1 MPMSSETVPEA
12 FPSDTLPSTA
22 LPVAVLGGGLAGLTA
37 AYRLKA
43 RGVPVVGYE
52 ATSRLG
58 GLIQTEHWEDSVYE
72 HGPDG
77 FLLRKGTVS
86 LLCQELGVEL
96 QELNPLPERIYIAGS
111 RGIFPL
117 PRGMGLLLPTRW
129 GPFWTS
135 PLLSLKG
142 KLRLWA
148 ERFISVR
155 QAASDETLAN
165 FVSRRFGK
173 EALTTLAEPLL
184 GGVWNT
190 DPHQLSMEAAF
201 PHYVQLEKSSGSVL
215 RGARQGGR
223 SGEGGGLASPVL
235 GIEELVRQL
244 VQNTPGVW
252 QTGQRAVSITTASG
266 GWQVNF
272 GPSRPPV
279 LASAVILAVPPQV
292 ASRLLAE
299 ALPEVASLLKS
310 ESRGIGT
317 VSMTLNKKD
326 FVRPLDA
333 WGTLFS
339 RTSDIAI
346 DGQQWSSVK
355 WNHRAGAERTVVR
368 AFFGGFRHPDFLQ
381 ADDESVLAETLRS
394 LSPWLRSG
402 AQPLH
407 VSFRRW
413 QQAFPQVTLGH
424 TQRIASAE
432 KLLGPHIALAGQGY
446 RGVGMPAVI
455 ESAERAVRL
464 VIEGFSRP
472 QEI

>member
-1 MPMSSETVPEA
+1 MPIPSEPIASTSSSSV
-12 FPSDTLPSTA
+12 

-43 RGVPVVGYE
+43 QGVPVVGYE

-58 GLIQTEHWEDSVYE
+58 GLIQTEQWEDSVYE

-77 FLLRKGTVS
+77 FLLRKGSVS
-86 LLCQELGVEL
+86 SLCQELGVVL
-96 QELNPLPERIYIAGS
+96 QELNPLPERIYLAGN

-117 PRGMGLLLPTRW
+117 PQGMGLLLPTRW

-135 PLLSLKG
+135 PLLSLTG
-142 KLRLWA
+142 KFRLWA
-148 ERFISVR
+148 ERFVPAR

-165 FVSRRFGK
+165 FVTRRFGK
-173 EALTTLAEPLL
+173 EALTSLAEPLL

-190 DPHQLSMEAAF
+190 DPQQLSMEAAF

-215 RGARQGGR
+215 RGIRRGGR

-235 GIEELVRQL
+235 GSEELVRKL

-252 QTGQRAVSITTASG
+252 QTGQRAVSLTRTSG

-272 GPSRPPV
+272 GPSQPPV
-279 LASAVILAVPPQV
+279 LVRAVILAVPPQV
-292 ASRLLAE
+292 ASRLVAE
-299 ALPEVASLLKS
+299 AFPEAARLLKS
-310 ESRGIGT
+310 ESHGIGT
-317 VSMTLNKKD
+317 VSLTLNTKD

-339 RTSDIAI
+339 RTSDIAV

-355 WNHRAGAERTVVR
+355 WNHRTGAHRTVVR

-381 ADDESVLAETLRS
+381 ADDETVLAETLRS
-394 LSPWLRSG
+394 FSPWLRSG

-413 QQAFPQVTLGH
+413 QQAFPQVTVGH
-424 TQRIASAE
+424 TQRIASTE
-432 KLLGPHIALAGQGY
+432 KLLGTQIVLAGQGY
-446 RGVGMPAVI
+446 RGVGMPAVV

-464 VIEGFSRP
+464 ISAES
-472 QEI
+472 